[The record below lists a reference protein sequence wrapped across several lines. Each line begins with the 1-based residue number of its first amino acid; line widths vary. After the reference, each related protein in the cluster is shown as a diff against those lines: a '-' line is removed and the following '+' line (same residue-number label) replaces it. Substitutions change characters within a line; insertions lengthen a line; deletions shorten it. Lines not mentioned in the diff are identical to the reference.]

1 MIFDGFLDRYPNLK
15 VIAAH
20 GGGALP
26 YLVGR
31 FEKGDAVELPERRR
45 MTARPTDY
53 LRRIW
58 YDCITYDPGA
68 LRYLI
73 SVVGPD
79 RVLFG
84 TDWPHQVHDVEGSL
98 ANTAALPA
106 DQRDAIRGTNAL
118 RLFDL

>member
-1 MIFDGFLDRYPNLK
+1 M
-15 VIAAH
+15 
-20 GGGALP
+20 
-26 YLVGR
+26 
-31 FEKGDAVELPERRR
+31 EKGDEVELPERRR
-45 MTARPTDY
+45 MTATPTEY

-73 SVVGPD
+73 SVVGAE

-84 TDWPHQVHDVEGSL
+84 TDWPHQVHAVRESL
-98 ANTAALPA
+98 AFTGALPA

-118 RLFDL
+118 GLFRLVTQRERSGRGAARAGGRTSASPRRS

>member
-1 MIFDGFLDRYPNLK
+1 MIFDGFLDLYPSLK
-15 VIAAH
+15 IIASH

-31 FEKGDAVELPERRR
+31 FEKGDEVELPQRRKMKR
-45 MTARPTDY
+45 KPREY
-53 LRRIW
+53 LQHIY

-73 SVVGPD
+73 SVVGHE

-84 TDWPHQVHDVEGSL
+84 TDYPHQVHDIKGSL
-98 ANTAALPA
+98 ANTGALPA
-106 DQRDAIRGTNAL
+106 DQRDAIRDVNA
-118 RLFDL
+118 RRIFNI

>member
-1 MIFDGFLDRYPNLK
+1 M
-15 VIAAH
+15 AA
-20 GGGALP
+20 
-26 YLVGR
+26 
-31 FEKGDAVELPERRR
+31 K
-45 MTARPTDY
+45 PTDY
-53 LRRIW
+53 LRRNW

-84 TDWPHQVHDVEGSL
+84 TDWPHQVHDVIGSL

-106 DQRDAIRGTNAL
+106 NQRNAIRGTNAL
-118 RLFDL
+118 RLFGI